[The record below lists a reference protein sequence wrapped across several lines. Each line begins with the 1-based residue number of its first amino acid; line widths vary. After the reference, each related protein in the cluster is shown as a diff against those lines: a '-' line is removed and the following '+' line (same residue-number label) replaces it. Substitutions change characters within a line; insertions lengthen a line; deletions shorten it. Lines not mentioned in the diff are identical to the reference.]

1 MATYVQPVGISPSYL
16 RGTVKFSDTGVA
28 TGIDLEKGRGIP
40 AGSFHLATYIHVK
53 TAFNA
58 ASTNVLVV
66 GTSADDDAYVAAGDV
81 AEGTVAMTRVNG
93 KGYIAADT
101 VPLVKYTQSGT
112 AATAG
117 EAEIVFEFI
126 APE

>member
-1 MATYVQPVGISPSYL
+1 MVTYVQPTGISPPNL
-16 RGTVKFSDTGVA
+16 RGTVRFNDSGVA
-28 TGIDLEKGRGIP
+28 TGIQVQRGYGIP
-40 AGSFHLATYIHVK
+40 AGSFHLATYVHIK

-66 GTSADDDAYVAAGDV
+66 GTSADDDAFVAAGDV
-81 AEGTVAMTRVNG
+81 AEGTVGMTRVNG

-101 VPLVKYTQSGT
+101 IPLVKYTQSGA